1 MKIAVWSPTPYA
13 GRKSSHLLLMAL
25 QAAKEGEEQL
35 VLHADPTGSGPEHF
49 LLSGRNRNRMM
60 EQREFGI
67 EQLEHCLRCERF
79 EKELVINSAYSFAE
93 GKLHVLPAGGRFF
106 YQGREEA
113 AADAVVGMMRRA
125 EACFGQVWVEVPGG
139 ESEISKRVLA
149 ETDAVVI
156 NFPQSPVEVLRAMEL
171 PRYEKE
177 FFIIG
182 AYERRSIY
190 TKHNLALLHARL
202 QGNCAVIPYE
212 ARFAAACCAGDT
224 EAFWERGSK
233 QGEEESVYPFF
244 REAKRAYVDLKR
256 YLTKQNETTGK
267 EETGTAGGI

>member
-1 MKIAVWSPTPYA
+1 MMIAVWSPTPYA

-25 QAAKEGEEQL
+25 QAAKEGAEQL
-35 VLHADPTGSGPEHF
+35 ILHADPVGSGPEHY

-67 EQLEHCLRCERF
+67 EQLEHSLRCERF

-113 AADAVVGMMRRA
+113 VADTVVGMMRKA
-125 EACFGQVWVEVPGG
+125 ATCFEYVWVELPGG
-139 ESEISKRVLA
+139 ESEEARRVLA
-149 ETDAVVI
+149 EADAVVI
-156 NFPQSPVEVLRAMEL
+156 NFPQSPVEIRHAMEL
-171 PRYEKE
+171 PRFEKE
-177 FFIIG
+177 FFLIG

-190 TKHNLALLHARL
+190 TKHNLALLHARV

-244 REAKRAYVDLKR
+244 REATRAYTEFKR
-256 YLTKQNETTGK
+256 YLAKRNETTEK
-267 EETGTAGGI
+267 NDTGRI